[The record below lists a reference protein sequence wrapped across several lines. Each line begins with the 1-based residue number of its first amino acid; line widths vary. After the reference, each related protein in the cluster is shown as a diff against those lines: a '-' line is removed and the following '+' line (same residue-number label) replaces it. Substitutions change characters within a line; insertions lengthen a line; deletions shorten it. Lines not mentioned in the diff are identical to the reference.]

1 MGLLSR
7 PAVVVVAGVLVAATA
22 GGSAKANMMDQMVMH
37 YCSKDMQ
44 EEFTKAGKTAP
55 AGMIEATCTCVVQR
69 LKARDSIEQAKT
81 FCKDQA
87 IKQYGEI

>member
-7 PAVVVVAGVLVAATA
+7 SAVVAIAGVLVAACA
-22 GGSAKANMMDQMVMH
+22 GGSASANMMDQMVMH

-44 EEFTKAGKTAP
+44 EEITKAGKTAP
-55 AGMIEATCTCVVQR
+55 AGMIESTCTCVVQR

-81 FCKDQA
+81 FCKAQA

>member
-7 PAVVVVAGVLVAATA
+7 PAVVAVAGVLVAACA

-44 EEFTKAGKTAP
+44 EEITKAGKTAP
-55 AGMIEATCTCVVQR
+55 AGMIESTCTCVVQR

-81 FCKDQA
+81 FCKAQA

>member
-44 EEFTKAGKTAP
+44 EEISKAGKIAP
-55 AGMIEATCTCVVQR
+55 TGMIEATCTCVVQR
-69 LKARDSIEQAKT
+69 LKARDTIEQAKS

-87 IKQYGEI
+87 IKQ

>member
-1 MGLLSR
+1 
-7 PAVVVVAGVLVAATA
+7 VVAVAGVLVAACA
-22 GGSAKANMMDQMVMH
+22 GGSASANMMDQMVMH

-44 EEFTKAGKTAP
+44 EEITKAGKTAP

-81 FCKDQA
+81 FCKAQA

>member
-7 PAVVVVAGVLVAATA
+7 PAVVAVAGVLVAACA
-22 GGSAKANMMDQMVMH
+22 GGSASANMMDQMGMH

-44 EEFTKAGKTAP
+44 EEITKAGKTAP
-55 AGMIEATCTCVVQR
+55 AGMIEATCTCVVKR

-81 FCKDQA
+81 FCKAQA

>member
-22 GGSAKANMMDQMVMH
+22 AGSAKANMMDQMVMH

-44 EEFTKAGKTAP
+44 EEISKAGKIAP
-55 AGMIEATCTCVVQR
+55 TGMIEATCTCVVQR
-69 LKARDSIEQAKT
+69 LKARDSIEQAKS

-87 IKQYGEI
+87 IKQ

>member
-1 MGLLSR
+1 
-7 PAVVVVAGVLVAATA
+7 
-22 GGSAKANMMDQMVMH
+22 
-37 YCSKDMQ
+37 
-44 EEFTKAGKTAP
+44 
-55 AGMIEATCTCVVQR
+55 MIEATCTCVVQR